1 MKNNEVT
8 IFSFLS
14 NNEKIEKYD
23 GIKITSHGMI
33 LVNVDYN
40 GKRYW
45 LWLNNVSEDAYAIGT
60 HSYPIND
67 NFYSEIFKI
76 IKDYRNQIDEAKI
89 RILGL
94 LDKHTNN

>member
-8 IFSFLS
+8 ILSFLY
-14 NNEKIEKYD
+14 NNGNIEKYD
-23 GIKITSHGMI
+23 GIKITSHSMI

-40 GKRYW
+40 EKKYW
-45 LWLNNVSEDAYAIGT
+45 FWLNNVSEDAYAIGPNNY
-60 HSYPIND
+60 SMND
-67 NFYSEIFKI
+67 NFYSEMFKI

-94 LDKHTNN
+94 IN